1 MIELH
6 EEDARRIDALD
17 KNRIRSC
24 MQPDKQGKVLV
35 WTFDRLGWREEG
47 VLQIE
52 AKNLRWIWNYAG
64 MTGVSSE
71 VIDLFF
77 SAVSVILVICRVGP
91 ADNPKG
97 WSGDSCA
104 ACRGGW
110 CTIAAERLEHLM
122 TFRIFVKPSCQRST
136 LTLNTGAKVPIMGRP
151 SS

>member
-77 SAVSVILVICRVGP
+77 SALCGVPGWLVYYRCGTP
-91 ADNPKG
+91 
-97 WSGDSCA
+97 
-104 ACRGGW
+104 
-110 CTIAAERLEHLM
+110 
-122 TFRIFVKPSCQRST
+122 
-136 LTLNTGAKVPIMGRP
+136 
-151 SS
+151 